1 MHILKI
7 LFKNAF
13 RHRLRTGLT
22 IISIMIAL
30 LAFGLLR
37 TVIDAWY
44 AGVEASSAYRLVTRN
59 AVSIIFPLPLSYKDR
74 IRQVDGVSRFHGAT
88 GSVAFISMKRT
99 FSPILPLMH
108 GRILTFTVN
117 TSFRMIKKRH
127 LCGIERDLSRD
138 KNWPGDSDGR

>member
-13 RHRLRTGLT
+13 RHKLRTGLT

-37 TVIDAWY
+37 TVINAWY
-44 AGVEASSAYRLVTRN
+44 AGVEASSAYRLITRN

-74 IRQVDGVSRFHGAT
+74 IRQ
-88 GSVAFISMKRT
+88 I
-99 FSPILPLMH
+99 
-108 GRILTFTVN
+108 
-117 TSFRMIKKRH
+117 
-127 LCGIERDLSRD
+127 
-138 KNWPGDSDGR
+138 DGRVRAFMGKLVWWNLYR